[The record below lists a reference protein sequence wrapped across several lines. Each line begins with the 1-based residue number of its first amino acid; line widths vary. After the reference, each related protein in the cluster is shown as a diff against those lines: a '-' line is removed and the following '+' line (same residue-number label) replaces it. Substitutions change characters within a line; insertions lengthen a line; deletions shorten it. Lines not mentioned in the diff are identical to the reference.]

1 MPLETAAR
9 YAVRMSIA
17 LTVCLAAALL
27 AAQPDDPRPNQDAPA
42 ATTKPAADL
51 SQSVIQDVMHAAG
64 LDAWNDGTRLKF
76 TYHVE
81 SNGQPKAEHAHDWNL
96 KTGDDA
102 VTSGGKTTTVNV
114 WSYDAAK
121 ATDAEKAAF
130 QQWTNDSYWLLM
142 PLKLGDPGVQFSPMA
157 MTKDMP
163 PSKAMTT
170 MSFKQVGLTPGDQ
183 YDLAIDMKTHRVTH
197 WFYRPNANTKA
208 GFSWEDYRDYNGL
221 HLAADHKSDDGKTRI
236 YFTGVEFTR
245 K

>member
-1 MPLETAAR
+1 
-9 YAVRMSIA
+9 MSIA
-17 LTVCLAAALL
+17 LTLCLAAALL
-27 AAQPDDPRPNQDAPA
+27 AAQPDDPRPGQDAPA
-42 ATTKPAADL
+42 ATTKPVDDG
-51 SQSVIQDVMHAAG
+51 SQKVIKEVMQAAG
-64 LDAWNDGTRLKF
+64 QEAWNDGKRLQF
-76 TYHVE
+76 TFVVE
-81 SNGQPKAEHAHDWNL
+81 SGGQKKADRTHDWNL
-96 KTGDDA
+96 VTGDDA
-102 VTSGGKTTTVNV
+102 VTGGGKTTTVNV

-142 PLKLGDPGVQFSPMA
+142 PLKLADPGVQFSPMA
-157 MTKDMP
+157 MTKDQP

-170 MSFKQVGLTPGDQ
+170 MSFGKVGLTPGDQ
-183 YDLAIDMKTHRVTH
+183 YDLAIDLKTHRVTH

-208 GFSWEDYRDYNGL
+208 GFSWEDYQDYNGL